1 MLKHTIAKASISM
14 LRILI
19 FSNSGRDFF
28 WKKKQQANKQT
39 KYFKEQTSK
48 LKKKT
53 ENKRLQLETL
63 NWILHE
69 ATENK
74 KY

>member
-1 MLKHTIAKASISM
+1 M
-14 LRILI
+14 I
-19 FSNSGRDFF
+19 FFE
-28 WKKKQQANKQT
+28 KKKK
-39 KYFKEQTSK
+39 KHSKEETSK
-48 LKKKT
+48 LKKKKT
-53 ENKRLQLETL
+53 ENKRLQLEKL

>member
-1 MLKHTIAKASISM
+1 M
-14 LRILI
+14 I
-19 FSNSGRDFF
+19 FFE
-28 WKKKQQANKQT
+28 KKKK
-39 KYFKEQTSK
+39 KHSKEETSK
-48 LKKKT
+48 LKKKNKT
-53 ENKRLQLETL
+53 ENKRLQLEKL